1 MILET
6 SRLRQQQ
13 QQFSLLQQQNL
24 DNSLYYSSSL
34 LINYSPLLQFLTFLF
49 SW

>member
-6 SRLRQQQ
+6 SRLRQ

-24 DNSLYYSSSL
+24 DNYLYYSSSL
-34 LINYSPLLQFLTFLF
+34 LNNYSPFLQFLTFLF